1 MHNENNEVLFLNSI
15 WPGFFCKKI
24 LKVFYRDFKLSII
37 RKTKDVFFFFWK
49 GKTKYVDHITRANH
63 RCTMGLDSI
72 QNFLGI
78 SAASFAAATFFTMN
92 YHIYRYQIKDE

>member
-37 RKTKDVFFFFWK
+37 RKTKDFFFFFEREKQNMLIILQERIIDAQW
-49 GKTKYVDHITRANH
+49 
-63 RCTMGLDSI
+63 GL
-72 QNFLGI
+72 
-78 SAASFAAATFFTMN
+78 AW
-92 YHIYRYQIKDE
+92 